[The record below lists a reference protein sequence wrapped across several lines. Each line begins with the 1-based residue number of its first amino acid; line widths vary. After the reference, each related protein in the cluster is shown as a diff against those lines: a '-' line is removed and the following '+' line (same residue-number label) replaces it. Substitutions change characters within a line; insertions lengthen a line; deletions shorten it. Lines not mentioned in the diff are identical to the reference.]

1 MKTQITQIM
10 KGIHKMKNNTS
21 IIKKIFA
28 FAFVLALLMTAF
40 SVVALADNG
49 IALKDFNTNEIVR
62 TIVSF
67 FGGIICIAS
76 VIVGIVLIF
85 MGKMSN
91 DHKQFSQGIMT
102 ILIGLSCGGLMI
114 TVVNMILA

>member
-1 MKTQITQIM
+1 
-10 KGIHKMKNNTS
+10 MKNHKNTS
-21 IIKKIFA
+21 MIKRIFA

-62 TIVSF
+62 TIVNF
-67 FGGIICIAS
+67 FGSIICIAS

-85 MGKMSN
+85 MGKISG
-91 DHKQFSQGIMT
+91 DQKQFSQGIMT
-102 ILIGLSCGGLMI
+102 ILIGLCCGRGRF
-114 TVVNMILA
+114 

>member
-1 MKTQITQIM
+1 
-10 KGIHKMKNNTS
+10 MKNNTS

-40 SVVALADNG
+40 SVVALADGG

-67 FGGIICIAS
+67 FGGIICVVGVVAG
-76 VIVGIVLIF
+76 VIFIF
-85 MGKMSN
+85 MGKMTN
-91 DHKQFSQGIMT
+91 DQKQFSQGIMT
-102 ILIGLSCGGLMI
+102 IVIALGCGGLLLAVI
-114 TVVNMILA
+114 NMILA